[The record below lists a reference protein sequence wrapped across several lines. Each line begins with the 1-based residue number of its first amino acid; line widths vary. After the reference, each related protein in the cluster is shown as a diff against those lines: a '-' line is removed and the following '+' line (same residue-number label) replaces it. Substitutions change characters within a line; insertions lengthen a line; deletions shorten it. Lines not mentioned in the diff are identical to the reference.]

1 MACRVFFKKV
11 MLGLFFHMECRW
23 VLAEPLPHHC
33 GVIILHH
40 TEVYSELDLLA
51 LFFLERYFKCTD
63 DTVPCTEYI
72 NTPECLYW
80 GDIGEEV
87 YL

>member
-1 MACRVFFKKV
+1 
-11 MLGLFFHMECRW
+11 MLDLFFHMECRW
-23 VLAEPLPHHC
+23 VLSEPLPHHS
-33 GVIILHH
+33 VITSLLHH
-40 TEVYSELDLLA
+40 TEVYSKLDVLLA
-51 LFFLERYFKCTD
+51 LFFLQSCFKYTD

-80 GDIGEEV
+80 GDFGEEV

>member
-1 MACRVFFKKV
+1 
-11 MLGLFFHMECRW
+11 MLGLFSYGMQMGAIRASPPSQCND
-23 VLAEPLPHHC
+23 L
-33 GVIILHH
+33 LHH
-40 TEVYSELDLLA
+40 TEVYSKLDVLLA
-51 LFFLERYFKCTD
+51 LFFLQSCFKYTD

>member
-1 MACRVFFKKV
+1 
-11 MLGLFFHMECRW
+11 MLS
-23 VLAEPLPHHC
+23 EPLPHHYS
-33 GVIILHH
+33 VITSLLHH
-40 TEVYSELDLLA
+40 TEMYSELDFFLA
-51 LFFLERYFKCTD
+51 LLFFQRCFKCTD

-87 YL
+87 YS